1 MVDVIEGQK
10 LSFAKLSS
18 RPLGDTV
25 QPARP
30 APTIPGVQK
39 STWKGER
46 LMRLRPE
53 LDPDV
58 DDEAPDGPDITDYD
72 EAHFVTY
79 LRLLDA
85 ERDGAHWT
93 EVARI
98 VLHRDPVC
106 EELRTRRCFESHL
119 ARAQWMT
126 KRGYRRL
133 LEQSVERARR
143 SRS

>member
-1 MVDVIEGQK
+1 
-10 LSFAKLSS
+10 
-18 RPLGDTV
+18 
-25 QPARP
+25 
-30 APTIPGVQK
+30 
-39 STWKGER
+39 
-46 LMRLRPE
+46 MRVKPE

-58 DDEAPDGPDITDYD
+58 DDQAPDGPDITLYD

-85 ERDGAHWT
+85 ERDGADWT

-98 VLHRDPVC
+98 VLHRDPAG
-106 EELRTRRCFESHL
+106 EEQRTRRCFESHL
-119 ARAQWMT
+119 ARAHWMT

-133 LEQSVERARR
+133 LEQSVEQARR

>member
-1 MVDVIEGQK
+1 
-10 LSFAKLSS
+10 
-18 RPLGDTV
+18 
-25 QPARP
+25 
-30 APTIPGVQK
+30 
-39 STWKGER
+39 
-46 LMRLRPE
+46 MRVRPE

-58 DDEAPDGPDITDYD
+58 DDQAPDGPDITIYD

-85 ERDGAHWT
+85 ERDGSDWT

-98 VLHRDPVC
+98 VLHRDPDR